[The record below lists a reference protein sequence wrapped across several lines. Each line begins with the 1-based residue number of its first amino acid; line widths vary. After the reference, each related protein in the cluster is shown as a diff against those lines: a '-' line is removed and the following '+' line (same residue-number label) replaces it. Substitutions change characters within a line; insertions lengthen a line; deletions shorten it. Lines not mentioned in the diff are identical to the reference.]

1 MTEQAE
7 SAPTRRAVLDLLKRN
22 GEQTVAQLGAAL
34 GLSGV
39 AVRRHLEALE
49 PIGLVRQTPRPQ
61 GRGRPAYVYA
71 LTEMGHDLFPRN
83 YHQLVAQLLE
93 AATSELGP
101 DAVVRLFDPRQHE
114 LAELYAGRPKGRPLP
129 ELARALAAIQDE
141 NGYMAD
147 CSSAGDGRFVVSEHN
162 CAIARVA
169 GAWPTACAHE
179 LALFRQLAGP
189 EVEVERVAH
198 IQAGDP
204 VCAYV
209 LRAAERDR
217 GAAGGRIA
225 DGRVTAIADRR
236 PGATELRVA
245 VDGEAGEVAAISYD
259 QLTGP
264 VEGGGRARGGDAH
277 AA

>member
-1 MTEQAE
+1 MSE
-7 SAPTRRAVLDLLKRN
+7 SAPSVSTRRAVLDLLKRN
-22 GEQTVAQLGAAL
+22 GPQTVAQLGAAL
-34 GLSGV
+34 ELSG
-39 AVRRHLEALE
+39 AGVRRHLEDLE
-49 PIGLVRQTPRPQ
+49 RLGLVHQTSRSQ

-93 AATSELGP
+93 AAASELGP
-101 DAVVRLFDPRQHE
+101 AAVDRLFDHRQQE
-114 LAELYAGRPKGRPLP
+114 LAELYAGRTQGRDLP

-147 CSSAGDGRFVVSEHN
+147 CRQAGEDRWLVSEHN

-169 GAWPTACAHE
+169 GAWPTACNHE

-189 EVEVERVAH
+189 GVAVDRVAH

-209 LRAAERDR
+209 LRA
-217 GAAGGRIA
+217 
-225 DGRVTAIADRR
+225 TN
-236 PGATELRVA
+236 
-245 VDGEAGEVAAISYD
+245 GEAGPGEPAGNA
-259 QLTGP
+259 
-264 VEGGGRARGGDAH
+264 
-277 AA
+277 

>member
-1 MTEQAE
+1 MSEPAP

-22 GEQTVAQLGAAL
+22 GPQTVAQLGAAL

-39 AVRRHLEALE
+39 AVRRHLEVLE
-49 PIGLVRQTPRPQ
+49 HVGLVRQTTRPQ

-93 AATSELGP
+93 AAASELGP
-101 DAVVRLFDPRQHE
+101 EAVERLFDHRQQE
-114 LAELYAGRPKGRPLP
+114 LAELYAGRTHGRSLP

-147 CSSAGDGRFVVSEHN
+147 CQQTDDGRWLVSEHN

-169 GAWPTACAHE
+169 GTWPTACSHE

-189 EVEVERVAH
+189 GVDVERVAH
-198 IQAGDP
+198 IQSGDP

-209 LRAAERDR
+209 LRAANGR
-217 GAAGGRIA
+217 GRAVGDGGDPPAGAGG
-225 DGRVTAIADRR
+225 
-236 PGATELRVA
+236 P
-245 VDGEAGEVAAISYD
+245 
-259 QLTGP
+259 
-264 VEGGGRARGGDAH
+264 
-277 AA
+277 

>member
-1 MTEQAE
+1 MTEPVPEPAG

-34 GLSGV
+34 GVSGV
-39 AVRRHLEALE
+39 AVRRHLEVLE
-49 PIGLVRQTPRPQ
+49 HVGLVRQTTRAQ
-61 GRGRPAYVYA
+61 GRGRPAHVYT
-71 LTEMGHDLFPRN
+71 LTELGHDLFPRN

-101 DAVVRLFDPRQHE
+101 EAVERLFDHRQQE
-114 LAELYAGRPKGRPLP
+114 LAELYRTRTRGQPLP
-129 ELARALAAIQDE
+129 QLASALAAIQDE
-141 NGYMAD
+141 NGYMAE
-147 CSSAGDGRFVVSEHN
+147 CAAAGDGQFVVREHN

-169 GAWPTACAHE
+169 GSWPTACAHE

-209 LRAAERDR
+209 LRAADR
-217 GAAGGRIA
+217 GYPGR
-225 DGRVTAIADRR
+225 
-236 PGATELRVA
+236 
-245 VDGEAGEVAAISYD
+245 
-259 QLTGP
+259 
-264 VEGGGRARGGDAH
+264 
-277 AA
+277 

>member
-1 MTEQAE
+1 MSETAP

-22 GEQTVAQLGAAL
+22 GPQTVAQLGAAL
-34 GLSGV
+34 RLSG
-39 AVRRHLEALE
+39 AGVRRHLEVLE
-49 PIGLVRQTPRPQ
+49 QVGLVQQTSRSQ

-93 AATSELGP
+93 AAANQLGP
-101 DAVVRLFDPRQHE
+101 AAVERLFDHRQRE
-114 LAELYAGRPKGRPLP
+114 LAELYAGRTRGRALP

-147 CSSAGDGRFVVSEHN
+147 CQQTGEGRWLVSEHN

-169 GAWPTACAHE
+169 GAWPTACTHE

-189 EVEVERVAH
+189 GVAVERVAH

-209 LRAAERDR
+209 LRAANGERAAAAPAR
-217 GAAGGRIA
+217 TAGAADTPHADAGDQ
-225 DGRVTAIADRR
+225 DGR
-236 PGATELRVA
+236 
-245 VDGEAGEVAAISYD
+245 GEPAGNA
-259 QLTGP
+259 
-264 VEGGGRARGGDAH
+264 
-277 AA
+277 

>member
-1 MTEQAE
+1 MTEPVPEPAG

-34 GLSGV
+34 GVSGV
-39 AVRRHLEALE
+39 AVRRHLEVLE
-49 PIGLVRQTPRPQ
+49 HVGLVRQTTRAQ
-61 GRGRPAYVYA
+61 GRGRPAHVYT
-71 LTEMGHDLFPRN
+71 LTELGHDLFPRN

-101 DAVVRLFDPRQHE
+101 EAVERLFDHRQQE
-114 LAELYAGRPKGRPLP
+114 LAGLYGGRTRGQPLP
-129 ELARALAAIQDE
+129 ELASALAAIQDE

-147 CSSAGDGRFVVSEHN
+147 CAAAGDGQFVVREHN

-169 GAWPTACAHE
+169 GSWPTACAHE

-209 LRAAERDR
+209 LRAADR
-217 GAAGGRIA
+217 GYPGR
-225 DGRVTAIADRR
+225 
-236 PGATELRVA
+236 
-245 VDGEAGEVAAISYD
+245 
-259 QLTGP
+259 
-264 VEGGGRARGGDAH
+264 
-277 AA
+277 

>member
-34 GLSGV
+34 GVSGV
-39 AVRRHLEALE
+39 AVRRHLEVLE
-49 PIGLVRQTPRPQ
+49 HVGLVQQTTRPQ

-71 LTEMGHDLFPRN
+71 LTEVGHDLFPRN

-101 DAVVRLFDPRQHE
+101 EAVERLFDHRQQE
-114 LAELYAGRPKGRPLP
+114 LAELYVGRTKGRPLP

-147 CSSAGDGRFVVSEHN
+147 CSPAGNGRFVVSEHN

-169 GAWPTACAHE
+169 GSWPTACAHE
-179 LALFRQLAGP
+179 LALFKQLAGP
-189 EVEVERVAH
+189 GVEVERVAH

-209 LRAAERDR
+209 LRAA
-217 GAAGGRIA
+217 GGNGLPEPPVA
-225 DGRVTAIADRR
+225 PGR
-236 PGATELRVA
+236 
-245 VDGEAGEVAAISYD
+245 
-259 QLTGP
+259 
-264 VEGGGRARGGDAH
+264 
-277 AA
+277 

>member
-1 MTEQAE
+1 MSEPAP

-22 GEQTVAQLGAAL
+22 GPQTVAQLGAAL

-39 AVRRHLEALE
+39 GVRRHLEVLE
-49 PIGLVRQTPRPQ
+49 HVGLVRQTTRSQ

-93 AATSELGP
+93 AAARELGP
-101 DAVVRLFDPRQHE
+101 EAVERLFDHRQQE
-114 LAELYAGRPKGRPLP
+114 LAELYAGRTQGRSLP
-129 ELARALAAIQDE
+129 ELAIALAAIQDE

-147 CSSAGDGRFVVSEHN
+147 CRQTEDGRWLVREHN

-169 GAWPTACAHE
+169 GAWPTACSHE

-189 EVEVERVAH
+189 GVDVERVAH

-209 LRAAERDR
+209 LRAANGNGGAERADPD
-217 GAAGGRIA
+217 GPAAGA
-225 DGRVTAIADRR
+225 DQ
-236 PGATELRVA
+236 P
-245 VDGEAGEVAAISYD
+245 
-259 QLTGP
+259 
-264 VEGGGRARGGDAH
+264 
-277 AA
+277 

>member
-1 MTEQAE
+1 MSEPAP

-22 GEQTVAQLGAAL
+22 GPQTVAQLGAAL

-39 AVRRHLEALE
+39 AVRRHLEVLE
-49 PIGLVRQTPRPQ
+49 HVGLVRQTTRPQ

-93 AATSELGP
+93 AAASELGP
-101 DAVVRLFDPRQHE
+101 EAVERLFDHRQQE
-114 LAELYAGRPKGRPLP
+114 LVELYAGRTHGRALP

-147 CSSAGDGRFVVSEHN
+147 CQQTDDGRWLVSEHN

-169 GAWPTACAHE
+169 GTWPTACNHE

-189 EVEVERVAH
+189 GVDVERVAH
-198 IQAGDP
+198 IQSGDP

-209 LRAAERDR
+209 LRAANGR
-217 GAAGGRIA
+217 GRAA
-225 DGRVTAIADRR
+225 
-236 PGATELRVA
+236 A
-245 VDGEAGEVAAISYD
+245 VDGEPAGAG
-259 QLTGP
+259 GP
-264 VEGGGRARGGDAH
+264 
-277 AA
+277 

>member
-1 MTEQAE
+1 MSESAP

-22 GEQTVAQLGAAL
+22 GPQTVAQLGAAL
-34 GLSGV
+34 GLSG
-39 AVRRHLEALE
+39 AGVRRHLEVLE
-49 PIGLVRQTPRPQ
+49 QVGLVQQTSRSQ

-93 AATSELGP
+93 AAATELGP
-101 DAVVRLFDPRQHE
+101 AAVERLFDHRQQE
-114 LAELYAGRPKGRPLP
+114 LAELYAGRTHGRALP

-147 CSSAGDGRFVVSEHN
+147 CRQTGDDRWLVSEHN

-169 GAWPTACAHE
+169 GAWPTACNHE

-189 EVEVERVAH
+189 GVAVERVAH
-198 IQAGDP
+198 IQSGDP

-209 LRAAERDR
+209 LRAANGAGAPQA
-217 GAAGGRIA
+217 GAAGAGAPQAGA
-225 DGRVTAIADRR
+225 DQ
-236 PGATELRVA
+236 PGP
-245 VDGEAGEVAAISYD
+245 GEPAG
-259 QLTGP
+259 
-264 VEGGGRARGGDAH
+264 H
-277 AA
+277 A

>member
-1 MTEQAE
+1 MTESAE

-22 GEQTVAQLGAAL
+22 GSQTVAQLGAAL

-39 AVRRHLEALE
+39 AVRRHLEVLE
-49 PIGLVRQTPRPQ
+49 HVGLVRQSTRPQ
-61 GRGRPAYVYA
+61 GRGRPAHVYT
-71 LTEMGHDLFPRN
+71 LTELGHDLFPRN

-101 DAVVRLFDPRQHE
+101 EAVERLFDHRQQE
-114 LAELYAGRPKGRPLP
+114 LAELYGSRTRGQPLP
-129 ELARALAAIQDE
+129 ELASALAAIQDE
-141 NGYMAD
+141 NGYMAE
-147 CSSAGDGRFVVSEHN
+147 CATAGDGQFVVREHN

-169 GAWPTACAHE
+169 GSWPTACAHE

-209 LRAAERDR
+209 LRAAE
-217 GAAGGRIA
+217 GNGLQAPEPPVPPGR
-225 DGRVTAIADRR
+225 
-236 PGATELRVA
+236 
-245 VDGEAGEVAAISYD
+245 
-259 QLTGP
+259 
-264 VEGGGRARGGDAH
+264 
-277 AA
+277 

>member
-1 MTEQAE
+1 MTEPVPEPAG

-34 GLSGV
+34 GVSGV
-39 AVRRHLEALE
+39 AVRRHLEVLE
-49 PIGLVRQTPRPQ
+49 HVGLVRQTTRAQ
-61 GRGRPAYVYA
+61 GRGRPAHVYT
-71 LTEMGHDLFPRN
+71 LTELGHDLFPRN

-101 DAVVRLFDPRQHE
+101 DAVERLFDHRQHE
-114 LAELYAGRPKGRPLP
+114 LAELYAGRTEGRPLP

-147 CSSAGDGRFVVSEHN
+147 CSPAGDGRFVVSEHN

-169 GAWPTACAHE
+169 GSWPTACAHE

-209 LRAAERDR
+209 LRAAQ
-217 GAAGGRIA
+217 GNGRLEQPV
-225 DGRVTAIADRR
+225 DPGR
-236 PGATELRVA
+236 
-245 VDGEAGEVAAISYD
+245 
-259 QLTGP
+259 
-264 VEGGGRARGGDAH
+264 
-277 AA
+277 

>member
-22 GEQTVAQLGAAL
+22 GSQTVAQLGAAL
-34 GLSGV
+34 GVSGV
-39 AVRRHLEALE
+39 AVRRHLEVLE
-49 PIGLVRQTPRPQ
+49 HVGLVQQTTRPQ

-101 DAVVRLFDPRQHE
+101 EAVERLFDHRQQE
-114 LAELYAGRPKGRPLP
+114 LAELYAGRTKGRPLP

-141 NGYMAD
+141 NGYSA
-147 CSSAGDGRFVVSEHN
+147 AGDGRFVVSEHN

-169 GAWPTACAHE
+169 GSWPTACAHE

-209 LRAAERDR
+209 LRTAEQN
-217 GAAGGRIA
+217 GRPA
-225 DGRVTAIADRR
+225 PPGPPGR
-236 PGATELRVA
+236 
-245 VDGEAGEVAAISYD
+245 
-259 QLTGP
+259 
-264 VEGGGRARGGDAH
+264 
-277 AA
+277 